1 MEAPTLRRGNQ
12 NFSFLFFLFD
22 MRIAFTG
29 GGSGGHLY
37 PIIAVAREVKRIAE
51 EERLL
56 GLELYYFGPD
66 AIGADV
72 AAAEELISARVSAGK
87 FRRYVS
93 FLNFFDAVKIAFGI
107 GEAFWKMLLVMP
119 DVVFCKGGFGSFP
132 VTLASRLYRIP
143 VVVHESDSIPG
154 LVNRWAGRWARRVAI
169 SFAGAAKYFP
179 PARTALIGVPV
190 RNRIIGG
197 NRESAREVFG
207 VFSNRPVLFV
217 TGGSQ
222 GADILNRTLLEVLKP
237 LAEEFEVI
245 HSAGPKNIAEV
256 RLETAPI
263 LEGGGA
269 PYYHPFGLMSEDEM
283 RGAFSLA
290 DIVVSRAGATAIY
303 EVAANAKP
311 AILIPLKIAAQDH
324 QKANAYEYAGRG
336 AAIVIEED
344 NLTPS
349 VLFHEIKKLNADTAR
364 RARMAEAARSFARPE
379 AAAILARELLTLGL
393 H

>member
-1 MEAPTLRRGNQ
+1 
-12 NFSFLFFLFD
+12 

-29 GGSGGHLY
+29 GGTGGHLY

-51 EERLL
+51 GERILD
-56 GLELYYFGPD
+56 LELYYFGPD
-66 AIGADV
+66 AIPADLVGAED
-72 AAAEELISARVSAGK
+72 LIVTRITAGK
-87 FRRYVS
+87 IRRYFS
-93 FLNFFDAVKIAFGI
+93 LLNFIDAFKIVFGI
-107 GEAFWKMLLVMP
+107 VEALWKMLLVMP
-119 DVVFCKGGFGSFP
+119 DIVFCKGGFGSFP
-132 VTLASRLYRIP
+132 VTLAARLYRIP

-154 LVNRWAGRWARRVAI
+154 IVNRWAGRWARRVAI

-190 RNRIIGG
+190 RGRIIGG

-207 VFSNRPVLFV
+207 VFSSRPVMLAL
-217 TGGSQ
+217 GGSQ
-222 GADILNRTLLEVLKP
+222 GSDILNRTLIEVLRP
-237 LAEEFEVI
+237 LVEEFEVI
-245 HSAGPKNIAEV
+245 HSTGPKNIEDV

-269 PYYHPFGLMSEDEM
+269 VYYHPFGFMSEDEM
-283 RGAFSLA
+283 RGAFALA

-303 EVAANAKP
+303 EIAANAKP
-311 AILIPLKIAAQDH
+311 AILIPIKIAAQDH
-324 QKANAYEYAGRG
+324 QKANAYEYARRQ

-349 VLFHEIKKLNADTAR
+349 VLFHEVRKLNADTGR
-364 RARMAEAARSFARPE
+364 RRRMAEAARSFARVD
-379 AAAILARELLTLGL
+379 AAEIIAKELLTLGL

>member
-1 MEAPTLRRGNQ
+1 
-12 NFSFLFFLFD
+12 

-29 GGSGGHLY
+29 GGTGGHLY

-51 EERLL
+51 EERILD
-56 GLELYYFGPD
+56 LELYYFGPD
-66 AIGADV
+66 AIPADSV
-72 AAAEELISARVSAGK
+72 QAEDLIVTRVTAGK
-87 FRRYVS
+87 IRRYFSVFS
-93 FLNFFDAVKIAFGI
+93 FIDAFKVAFGI
-107 GEAFWKMLLVMP
+107 LEAFWKMLLVMP

-132 VTLASRLYRIP
+132 VTLAARIYRIP
-143 VVVHESDSIPG
+143 VVVHESDSMPG
-154 LVNRWAGRWARRVAI
+154 LVNRWAGRWARRVAV

-197 NRESAREVFG
+197 NREPAREVFG
-207 VFSNRPVLFV
+207 VFSNRPVVLV
-217 TGGSQ
+217 LGGSQ
-222 GADILNRTLLEVLKP
+222 GAAVLNRALIEVLGP
-237 LAEEFEVI
+237 LVEEFEVI
-245 HSAGPKNIAEV
+245 HSAGPKNIEDV

-263 LEGGGA
+263 LEGGGGV
-269 PYYHPFGLMSEDEM
+269 YYHPFGFMNEDEM
-283 RGAFSLA
+283 RGAFALA

-303 EVAANAKP
+303 EIAANAKP
-311 AILIPLKIAAQDH
+311 AILIPIKIAAQDH
-324 QKANAYEYAGRG
+324 QKANAYEYVRRG

-349 VLFHEIKKLNADTAR
+349 VLLHEVKKLNTDTGR

-379 AAAILARELLTLGL
+379 AAGILARELLTLGL